1 MPECLLKHTASRLL
15 SSLLLISLLVG
26 CSTPE
31 TRGEG
36 IIRNLIRQ
44 RIQERLQQPNLA
56 SPAGSN
62 STGKIH
68 QLTSQGIQRSYYLY
82 TPSAYMASR
91 APLPLV
97 IGLHGGHTN
106 PGQFAKTTG
115 FNSLADQERFIV
127 AYPAGVNRH
136 WNDGLD
142 GTTLSTENDVAFISA
157 MIDDIQKK
165 QKIDSRRIY
174 ATGISNGGFMSQR
187 LACELSHKIAA
198 VASVASTIAPT
209 VASRCQPKRSVPILM
224 INSPVDTF
232 VPWQGGRMSKNK
244 SGTILS
250 VPDMVNF
257 WRTNNRCS
265 EQAIAQPSP
274 SDTTI
279 PDGTAV
285 TITRYGCSQSNSDV
299 FFVKIDG
306 GGHTWPQGAEQPA
319 WLVGK
324 TTQNLNATRFIW
336 NFLKGHS
343 L

>member
-1 MPECLLKHTASRLL
+1 MSN
-15 SSLLLISLLVG
+15 LLLISLLVG
-26 CSTPE
+26 CSTTESEGEE
-31 TRGEG
+31 TV
-36 IIRNLIRQ
+36 RNLIRQ
-44 RIQERLQQPNLA
+44 RIRERSQRHHST

-62 STGKIH
+62 AAGEIH
-68 QLTSQGIQRSYYLY
+68 QLTDQGIQKSYYLH
-82 TPSAYMASR
+82 TPSASIASR
-91 APLPLV
+91 TPLPLV
-97 IGLHGGHTN
+97 IGLHGGRSD
-106 PGQFAKTTG
+106 PDRFAKTTE
-115 FNSLADQERFIV
+115 FNALANQERFMV
-127 AYPAGVNRH
+127 AYPTGVNRH
-136 WNDGLD
+136 WNDGRD

-165 QKIDSRRIY
+165 QKIDRRRIY

-198 VASVASTIAPT
+198 VASVASTIAPA

-232 VPWQGGRMSKNK
+232 IPWQGGKMTKSK

-257 WRTNNRCS
+257 WRMNNRCS
-265 EQAIAQPSP
+265 KQAIAQPLP
-274 SDTTI
+274 SNTTI

-285 TITRYGCSQSNSDV
+285 TITRYRGAQSSSDV
-299 FFVKIDG
+299 LFVKIDG
-306 GGHTWPQGAEQPA
+306 GGHTWPQGAQQPA

-336 NFLKGHS
+336 DFLRGHS